1 MFTIN
6 TRVLAGFKPLLQG
19 VCALSLAL
27 SGTVALASTVS
38 LDFTDS
44 ANFAGGTINGYSVSI
59 DAHGGSLTTNVSD
72 RAGCEAGDSNGG
84 ANLHDLA
91 CDGDGLGVGNDE
103 ISYGTE
109 DDRQSI
115 KVTVGILGKTR
126 VESIEFLDLFQND
139 DRTTFDEVAQM
150 RINDGAIS
158 SIVSEGNIG
167 GYLLY
172 TLGQDYDG
180 ASIVF
185 EFFTSVVSVSDFA
198 VARINL
204 SEVPIPGAL
213 LLFGS
218 GIWGLGFYRRQ
229 RQS

>member
-6 TRVLAGFKPLLQG
+6 TRVLTGFKPLLQG

-27 SGTVALASTVS
+27 SGTLALASTVS

-44 ANFAGGTINGYSVSI
+44 ANFAGGTINGYDVVLS
-59 DAHGGSLTTNVSD
+59 AQNGSLTTNVGD
-72 RAGCEAGDSNGG
+72 RGGCEAGDSNGG
-84 ANLHDLA
+84 TNLHNLA
-91 CDGDGLGVGNDE
+91 CDGDGLGVNNDE
-103 ISYGTE
+103 ISYGS
-109 DDRQSI
+109 DSSQQSI
-115 KVTVGILGKTR
+115 RVTIDLFGKTR
-126 VESIEFLDLFQND
+126 VESVEFLDLFQNEGGAGVHE
-139 DRTTFDEVAQM
+139 TAQM
-150 RINDGAIS
+150 RINGGAITD
-158 SIVSEGNIG
+158 IVAEGNIG

-172 TLGQDYDG
+172 TLGQDFDG

-185 EFFTSVVSVSDFA
+185 EFFTSVVRQSDFA

-218 GIWGLGFYRRQ
+218 GILGLGFFRRK